1 MKISPISPFQIQAA
15 GPLIKPHR
23 QPQILPPARRARS
36 IVPCPALTGLL
47 AVAGLLAPFHALTA
61 QAQAQPQA
69 YPIPAAAEPSQAPAA
84 AWPADP
90 GRSFRYLLG
99 PGDRLRMSV
108 FKVEGYLADV
118 EVLSDGTINLPR
130 LNSVPVWGLSLD
142 QAQKRITQLYARYLR
157 RPLVYL
163 DLIAPRPVRVTVVG
177 EVQKPGFYSL
187 TQDTNSSN
195 LQAVGAA
202 QTTVTSAGWPTLV
215 DALQKAGGITAMA
228 DLTDVVLVRRGGGP
242 GAPQVNFQF
251 DFLATLLGQSRTVN
265 PLLMDG
271 DSIQVAKLDGVI
283 PNEILIKAGRSNLS
297 ADAIAVTVVGEVMAP
312 GLKQVRSNSSLTE
325 AVMAAGDL
333 NQLRADANFVRLLRM
348 RSDGTVASTRLR
360 FDPAASLGSPNNPSL
375 QNGDVIVVARNGW
388 TSLNQRLTQAVEPL
402 GPLLNAAS
410 LYNILVKGP

>member
-1 MKISPISPFQIQAA
+1 M
-15 GPLIKPHR
+15 
-23 QPQILPPARRARS
+23 
-36 IVPCPALTGLL
+36 
-47 AVAGLLAPFHALTA
+47 
-61 QAQAQPQA
+61 
-69 YPIPAAAEPSQAPAA
+69 
-84 AWPADP
+84 
-90 GRSFRYLLG
+90 
-99 PGDRLRMSV
+99 
-108 FKVEGYLADV
+108 
-118 EVLSDGTINLPR
+118 
-130 LNSVPVWGLSLD
+130 LSLD

-187 TQDTNSSN
+187 TKDANSSN

-215 DALQKAGGITAMA
+215 DALQKAGGITTMA
-228 DLTDVVLVRRGGGP
+228 DLTDVVLVRRGGGA

-251 DFLATLLGQSRTVN
+251 DFLATLLGLSRTVN

-283 PNEILIKAGRSNLS
+283 PSEILIKAGRSNLS
-297 ADAIAVTVVGEVMAP
+297 ADAIAVTVVGEVNAP

-348 RSDGTVASTRLR
+348 QSDGTVASTRLR

-388 TSLNQRLTQAVEPL
+388 TSLNQRLAQSVEPL

-410 LYNILVKGP
+410 LYNILLNGP